1 MCFPSTST
9 PAAPVIPPTEQPND
23 PAISAAV
30 NADRKRR
37 ASANG
42 LESTWLTGA
51 QGAAPPTTAT
61 KTLLGS

>member
-37 ASANG
+37 AAANG
-42 LESTWLTGA
+42 MDSTLLSGS
-51 QGAAPPTTAT
+51 QGLAAPTTT
-61 KTLLGS
+61 QKTLLGS